1 MPHHS
6 MIKHGGHGRHEARTR
21 HARRYRWVTIGG
33 RPFDFLGVV
42 GGGGEV
48 DFRKEYHFL
57 KTDSEGENSC
67 KEIPG
72 EKKSDT
78 EKKSFMAYNAGKKSY
93 TVVG

>member
-1 MPHHS
+1 ME
-6 MIKHGGHGRHEARTR
+6 GTAGTR
-21 HARRYRWVTIGG
+21 HARGTLEARTPLYRWVTIGG

-42 GGGGEV
+42 GGKV
-48 DFRKEYHFL
+48 NFRKEYHFL